1 MRIADPRAR
10 FISEEFLAAMVILVA
25 LAVRIFHVIF
35 TARMNPLAHDL
46 TLDAAIY
53 DRWAKA
59 LVWGGEMPSTQ
70 LMQAPLYPWFVS
82 LVYRVFGPSLT
93 AVRAAQAVLGAFTCG
108 FVITATRRLLLSS
121 TAGIIAGLIMALYLP
136 AIFYEGVLLPATLI
150 LFLGSLFLVLMTHE
164 RGHAGPLR
172 LMAAGFVLG
181 LSVLARPTALLLVPF
196 AIAHLVIAPRLAPDP
211 PAPSLVRRIGAL
223 IVGLVFAV
231 APLTIRN
238 ARTTG
243 GFVPV
248 TTGGGI
254 NFYIGNNPAATGF
267 YSVPTFEGR
276 PLGGTPEEQR
286 RMMYSLAAGKLG
298 REPSA
303 PEVSSFWLGEGLRWI
318 RSDPGGWAA
327 LTWRKFLFFLNR
339 YERANV
345 ESLAFHRR
353 FGGILALPLFGWWF
367 VAAFGLL
374 GIFLSRALWKRL
386 WLLYGGVLAALAMA
400 LAFYVLARY
409 RLPVVVY
416 LVPFAGGAVAAL
428 LKMLRDGKW
437 LDLGIIAAALVL
449 LLYLTGMPLAKD
461 TTAVEAN
468 NLVRLGRVYLRSGDE
483 ARAREALQEALTV
496 DPSDE
501 TARRMLERIE

>member
-1 MRIADPRAR
+1 
-10 FISEEFLAAMVILVA
+10 
-25 LAVRIFHVIF
+25 
-35 TARMNPLAHDL
+35 
-46 TLDAAIY
+46 
-53 DRWAKA
+53 
-59 LVWGGEMPSTQ
+59 
-70 LMQAPLYPWFVS
+70 
-82 LVYRVFGPSLT
+82 
-93 AVRAAQAVLGAFTCG
+93 
-108 FVITATRRLLLSS
+108 
-121 TAGIIAGLIMALYLP
+121 
-136 AIFYEGVLLPATLI
+136 
-150 LFLGSLFLVLMTHE
+150 
-164 RGHAGPLR
+164 
-172 LMAAGFVLG
+172 
-181 LSVLARPTALLLVPF
+181 
-196 AIAHLVIAPRLAPDP
+196 
-211 PAPSLVRRIGAL
+211 VRRIGAL

-501 TARRMLERIE
+501 TARRMLERTE